1 MKSLIIKFL
10 NFIAYIKLKKFTI
23 KSIGSSSKVAF
34 TKIKAKQNCELSV
47 GTNSMIESSILFDKE
62 NAQVIVG
69 DNTFIGASTI
79 ICAKSISIGNDVLIS
94 WGCTIVD
101 HNSHSLHLNLRLN
114 DVANWMKGYK
124 DWEHVQIVPIT
135 IQNKVWLGFNVIVL
149 KGVTIGEGAIVGAG
163 SVVTK
168 DVPPYTIVAGN
179 PARLIREIPIDER

>member
-1 MKSLIIKFL
+1 MKSLIIKLL
-10 NFIAYIKLKKFTI
+10 NFIAYIKLKKTTI
-23 KSIGSSSKVAF
+23 RSIGSSSKVSF
-34 TKIKAKQNCELSV
+34 MKISAKQNCEFSV
-47 GTNSMIESSILFDKE
+47 GANSMIESSIFFDKE

-101 HNSHSLHLNLRLN
+101 HNSHSLHSSLRLN

-124 DWEHVQIVPIT
+124 NWEHVQIIPIT
-135 IQNKVWLGFNVIVL
+135 IQNKVWLGFNVTVL

-179 PARLIREIPIDER
+179 PARVIREIPINER

>member
-1 MKSLIIKFL
+1 MKSLIIKLL
-10 NFIAYIKLKKFTI
+10 NFIAYIKLKKTTI
-23 KSIGSSSKVAF
+23 RSIGSSSKVSF
-34 TKIKAKQNCELSV
+34 MKINAKQNCEFFV
-47 GTNSMIESSILFDKE
+47 GANSMIESSIFFDKE
-62 NAQVIVG
+62 NSQVIIG

-101 HNSHSLHLNLRLN
+101 HNSHSLHSSLRLN

-124 DWEHVQIVPIT
+124 NWEHVQITPIT

-149 KGVTIGEGAIVGAG
+149 KGVTIGEGSIVGAG

-168 DVPPYTIVAGN
+168 DIPPYTIVAGN
-179 PARLIREIPIDER
+179 PARVIREIPIDER